1 MPPASEGGRYK
12 YRSRHLQGKQD
23 VPRGSGLALRRS
35 GQAFISPDEA
45 SQRRASQ
52 GRRETFYAGVELGVS
67 PVARGAW
74 PDLP

>member
-35 GQAFISPDEA
+35 GQALRSA
-45 SQRRASQ
+45 GQA
-52 GRRETFYAGVELGVS
+52 RRETFYAGVELGVS